1 MINKRKK
8 LSRYR
13 GSHTHGG
20 GAKKKRRGSG
30 HRGGV
35 GMAGSGK
42 RADHKKPMV
51 LKLYGKNYLGKHGFK
66 RPLNKVKYE
75 RTLNIEDLD
84 RKINFYVQNKMAEKE
99 KDAYVVNLN
108 KIGFDKLLGSG
119 KPLNKYYIIGRA
131 SEKAKLKIEETG
143 GSIEEK

>member
-51 LKLYGKNYLGKHGFK
+51 LKLYGKHYLGKHGFK
-66 RPLNKVKYE
+66 RPLNKVRYE
-75 RTLNIEDLD
+75 RILNIEDLD
-84 RKINFYVQNKMAEKE
+84 KKLNFYLQNNLAEKE
-99 KDAYVVNLN
+99 KDTYIINLN

-119 KPLNKYYIIGRA
+119 KPLNKYKIIGKA
-131 SEKAKLKIEETG
+131 SKKARLKIEESAG
-143 GSIEEK
+143 IVEEK

>member
-42 RADHKKPMV
+42 RADHKKQMV
-51 LKLYGKNYLGKHGFK
+51 FKLYGKNYFGKHGFK
-66 RPLNKVKYE
+66 THPKKIKIKIINLEDLERNLNLYLNK
-75 RTLNIEDLD
+75 N
-84 RKINFYVQNKMAEKE
+84 
-99 KDAYVVNLN
+99 
-108 KIGFDKLLGSG
+108 
-119 KPLNKYYIIGRA
+119 
-131 SEKAKLKIEETG
+131 
-143 GSIEEK
+143 

>member
-35 GMAGSGK
+35 GMAGTGK
-42 RADHKKPMV
+42 MADHKKPMV
-51 LKLYGKNYLGKHGFK
+51 LKLYGKNYLGKYGFK
-66 RPLNKVKYE
+66 RPLKKIIKLKV
-75 RTLNIEDLD
+75 LNLEDLD
-84 RKINFYVQNKMAEKE
+84 RNLEKYLQNNLIQKE
-99 KDAYVVNLN
+99 KDMYIINLSN
-108 KIGFDKLLGSG
+108 LGYDKLLGSG
-119 KPLNKYYIIGRA
+119 NANNKYKIIGKV
-131 SEKAKLKIEETG
+131 SEKTKIKIEEKG
-143 GSIEEK
+143 GLVEEK

>member
-13 GSHTHGG
+13 GTHTHGG

-51 LKLYGKNYLGKHGFK
+51 LKLFGKHYLGKYGFK
-66 RPLNKVKYE
+66 NQNKISKIKILNV
-75 RTLNIEDLD
+75 EDLD
-84 RKINFYVQNKMAEKE
+84 R
-99 KDAYVVNLN
+99 NLN
-108 KIGFDKLLGSG
+108 NYIKNNLVQKDKDIYLINLKNIGYDKLLGSG
-119 KPLNKYYIIGRA
+119 KIMNKYKIMGKV
-131 SEKAKLKIEETG
+131 SGKAKAKIEEAG
-143 GSIEEK
+143 GLVEET

>member
-35 GMAGSGK
+35 GMAGTGK

-51 LKLYGKNYLGKHGFK
+51 QKLFGKHYLGRHGFK
-66 RPLNKVKYE
+66 RPLKRIIKIKF
-75 RTLNIEDLD
+75 LNLEDLD
-84 RKINFYVQNKMAEKE
+84 RNLERYVEKKLIQKE
-99 KDAYVVNLN
+99 KDIYVVNLS
-108 KIGFDKLLGSG
+108 KLGYDKLLGSG
-119 KPLNKYYIIGRA
+119 KTNNKYKIIGKV
-131 SEKAKLKIEETG
+131 SEKVKSKIEKNG
-143 GSIEEK
+143 GMIEEA